1 MGNPI
6 NRAIEAE
13 ARFIEPLILNHDDP
27 GELNRSRQGHAMLGD
42 IGSIFCRVKLD
53 IHNYR

>member
-6 NRAIEAE
+6 NRAVEAE

-42 IGSIFCRVKLD
+42 IRLIFCGVELD
-53 IHNYR
+53 IHYYR